1 MPAQVSNFWFFLVSL
16 LLQLAVL
23 TPTPPLLPPFLP
35 PPLPPGCLVDDVGQ
49 QGRDRTVR
57 GEDQSGETPRMWRQ
71 TEASL
76 FVTAGREVFVTARAQ
91 RAALVARMMPVSQ
104 GQGNLD
110 AVQNSV
116 CLFQDALA

>member
-1 MPAQVSNFWFFLVSL
+1 
-16 LLQLAVL
+16 
-23 TPTPPLLPPFLP
+23 
-35 PPLPPGCLVDDVGQ
+35 
-49 QGRDRTVR
+49 
-57 GEDQSGETPRMWRQ
+57 MWRQ

-104 GQGNLD
+104 EQRNLD

-116 CLFQDALA
+116 CLLQDTLAQLRDVEDKWDVLALLKTCGCVVKERRDALTLVTLATDATSMKKQELDKIRGLR